1 MNEVEIPK
9 LLGKMRAI
17 MEQVDRI
24 EKDRKND
31 HGGYKYASEKVIKE
45 VLHQA
50 FVKYGI
56 VFTVSSS
63 NPRMMTSINK
73 ESKDTSTCVAI
84 DVAYR
89 FYDSDTGAFIEGTCV
104 GSGNPRDDKGI
115 YAALT
120 GAIKYILTSCFL
132 IPTGDDPESNFF
144 DRYKNEEVATAVESN
159 TGEIMEA
166 AKPVPKPEKTA
177 PVTRPTPVAKP
188 DPARD
193 NVLLDEKSRT
203 AIIGGFDEVGIEI
216 WDLEKRWGDNKTW
229 TMKTRAEMF
238 AVYTKIKDG
247 KINYSAKDFLEG
259 KM

>member
-1 MNEVEIPK
+1 MNEIEMPK
-9 LLGKMRAI
+9 LLGKMRAV
-17 MEQVDRI
+17 MEQVERI

-45 VLHQA
+45 VLHHA
-50 FVKYGI
+50 FVKHGI
-56 VFTVSSS
+56 VFAVSSS
-63 NPRMMTSINK
+63 NPRMMTSIDKSSK
-73 ESKDTSTCVAI
+73 EISTCVAL
-84 DVAYR
+84 DVRYR
-89 FYDSDTGAFIEGTCV
+89 FYDVDTGAFVEGTCV

-144 DRYKNEEVATAVESN
+144 DRYNADEVVDIVEPN
-159 TGEIMEA
+159 TGDVMA
-166 AKPVPKPEKTA
+166 AKVELKPPVKPALVTK
-177 PVTRPTPVAKP
+177 PVQLKSP
-188 DPARD
+188 DPIKD

-216 WDLEKRWGDNKTW
+216 WDLEKRWGNFQAW

-238 AVYTKIKDG
+238 AVYTKIKDD

-259 KM
+259 KI